1 VHSDEERSQ
10 DSSSA
15 IRASQIRSDVIE
27 AAGDMKL
34 DSKDLVRGFQLSRQP
49 DHIGVLDAYLALL
62 QDRLPVYVHALAD
75 LSNSVGQG
83 SVEDQLRLVARAD
96 IDFHYVVLAAK
107 MAIVSRP
114 DQLVRL
120 REAMRRRH
128 LSPRTAEDRLARY
141 LEQEQQIGRV
151 AAEICTRA
159 VARLLLGASMN
170 YAFSAILMG
179 DDDMPPRD
187 EFVADIVRGLR
198 LSPATALPGTAP
210 TRAWP
215 VSPVPCSATR
225 GPGGP

>member
-1 VHSDEERSQ
+1 MEEYVHSDDQLPPDR
-10 DSSSA
+10 SSA
-15 IRASQIRSDVIE
+15 IRASQIRREVIE

-34 DSKDLVRGFQLSRQP
+34 GTRNSERGFLVSREP
-49 DHIGVLDAYLALL
+49 GDGGVLDPYLALL

-83 SVEDQLRLVARAD
+83 SVEHQLRRAARAD

-120 REAMRRRH
+120 REAMRRQRMG
-128 LSPRTAEDRLARY
+128 PRAAEDRLTRY
-141 LEQEQQIGRV
+141 LEEEQLIGRV
-151 AAEICTRA
+151 AADISARS

-170 YAFSAILMG
+170 YAFTAILMG
-179 DDDMPPRD
+179 DDYLPPRD

-198 LSPATALPGTAP
+198 LSPVAVLSLTRRPSAP
-210 TRAWP
+210 AG
-215 VSPVPCSATR
+215 VPLAAGR
-225 GPGGP
+225 